1 MMYLIII
8 FLYIMSIYIYITFV
22 VGIYSIGQPVQVAE
36 GGTINLPCLYTTA
49 IGRGTN
55 NNNVEIDWFK
65 DKGLNVRNSE
75 ARALGR
81 ISIRKDHLELNN
93 AGIED
98 SGNYSCKVK
107 AWQMD
112 EYDSI
117 TYTLTVLGKDR
128 YTGCSIS
135 ECVF

>member
-1 MMYLIII
+1 M
-8 FLYIMSIYIYITFV
+8 
-22 VGIYSIGQPVQVAE
+22 GIYSIGQHVQVAE
-36 GGTINLPCLYTTA
+36 GGTINLPCQYTTSM
-49 IGRGTN
+49 GTN
-55 NNNVEIDWFK
+55 INNVEIDWFK

-81 ISIRKDHLELNN
+81 ISIRKAHLELNN

-107 AWQMD
+107 AWQTD

-117 TYTLTVLGKDR
+117 TYTLTVLGK
-128 YTGCSIS
+128 
-135 ECVF
+135 